1 MNSQPQT
8 HLPALGDVDEPDQF
22 LRRYLHTEVP
32 TNLQKLKLKIAIHF
46 IAFKEIKSSRT
57 MYTSSRV
64 TAPSPDTSARS
75 KSSVSVLYSRLL
87 FMCEA
92 MTDTIPVILDSR
104 DQKYGKPL
112 CNHIQGALTLIS
124 TAYNRNVEY
133 LITVTSIKSIEIKIS
148 NNVQKQEKTFRN
160 VQFKI

>member
-1 MNSQPQT
+1 
-8 HLPALGDVDEPDQF
+8 
-22 LRRYLHTEVP
+22 
-32 TNLQKLKLKIAIHF
+32 
-46 IAFKEIKSSRT
+46 

-148 NNVQKQEKTFRN
+148 NNVQK
-160 VQFKI
+160 